1 MITYYTALGRL
12 VTRAENETRIPVV
25 IIDDSEYHMSIDEL
39 MIWGSLHWNFLNK
52 EDLQREY
59 ENRKQNA
66 HIFNDISFEQT
77 LNRLEVRGI
86 VKSETD
92 YLAADALYGLVSR
105 LRIKPIENNLLDKLK
120 CSSYMYFSKGLPFRS
135 CIKTFFKPEI
145 SESEKN
151 ILKLSKNASIT
162 TAEIIRCMESG
173 VDTIN
178 DDNDIIDK
186 LYADESTTED
196 NIITESRF
204 GRLKTEILQSVLNL
218 YLKKRII
225 FEY

>member
-12 VTRAENETRIPVV
+12 VTKAENETRIPVV
-25 IIDDSEYHMSIDEL
+25 IIDDSEHHMSIDEL

-66 HIFNDISFEQT
+66 HIFNDTSFEQT

-86 VKSETD
+86 VKCATD
-92 YLAADALYGLVSR
+92 YLAADALYGLVGR
-105 LRIKPIENNLLDKLK
+105 LRIKPIKHNIWDKLK
-120 CSSYMYFSKGLPFRS
+120 SCSYMYFNKGLPIKS
-135 CIKTFFKPEI
+135 CIKTFFEAKTTQN
-145 SESEKN
+145 EKE
-151 ILKLSKNASIT
+151 ILKLSQKTGIT
-162 TAEIIRCMESG
+162 AAEIIKCMENG
-173 VDTIN
+173 VKKIN
-178 DDNDIIDK
+178 DENDLMDK
-186 LYADESTTED
+186 LYADERTTDD

-204 GRLKTEILQSVLNL
+204 SHLKTEILQSVLNL